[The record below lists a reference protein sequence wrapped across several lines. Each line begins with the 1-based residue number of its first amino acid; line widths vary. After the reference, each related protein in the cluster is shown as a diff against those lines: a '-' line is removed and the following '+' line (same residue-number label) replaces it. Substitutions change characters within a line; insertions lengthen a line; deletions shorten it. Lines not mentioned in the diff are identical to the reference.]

1 MSNLEEYYERQKREY
16 KPNKIFSGT
25 KGIFA
30 VAVICFFGCW
40 VLLFVGLS
48 FSNPYRFSL
57 PYNAIDFQKIAYID
71 NQFVMY
77 GVDFNAKYAKQ
88 LVIFTSLDGKKWDKA
103 VIAKVKPETKSDAD
117 SYYSISNLGTIAY
130 FNHQCMLIGA
140 VPKILVS
147 PDCHNWSYLETKQ
160 DNGNSTPF
168 WNAGSSVVANDSLY
182 VGTNRSGVYQS
193 KDGITW
199 HKESLPYPQESEQ
212 RNFENSF
219 LSMAAGNN
227 KLITST
233 NWMHNGKNV
242 GLIYTKDLTTNE
254 WSYEV
259 YPTSV
264 GNITR
269 GKDRFVAMT
278 GDSALVLVD
287 GDSEWGRN
295 ENVSWNGETEVRE
308 PSELVFGLNN
318 KFVSINLVNISD
330 NGYDWS
336 AINLR
341 KSDLYGTTK
350 IACSIYTCVSVDD
363 NYQIIISNNGT
374 DWELVDF
381 KYKNP
386 KPRWW
391 RRFI

>member
-1 MSNLEEYYERQKREY
+1 MSDLEEYYEKQKREY

-30 VAVICFFGCW
+30 VAVICFFGFW
-40 VLLFVGLS
+40 LVLFVGLS

-77 GVDFNAKYAKQ
+77 GVDYNAKYAKQ

-117 SYYSISNLGTIAY
+117 SYYSISNLGTFAY

-160 DNGNSTPF
+160 KNGEATPF
-168 WNAGSSVVANDSLY
+168 WNAGSSVVVNDSLY

-199 HKESLPYPQESEQ
+199 HKEQLPYPQESEP

-233 NWMHNGKNV
+233 NWMHDGKNV
-242 GLIYTKDLTTNE
+242 GLIYTKDLTTNK
-254 WSYEV
+254 WSYEI
-259 YPTSV
+259 YPASV
-264 GNITR
+264 GHITR

-278 GDSALVLVD
+278 QDNALVLVD
-287 GDSEWGRN
+287 SNSGWHSYKVEDSP
-295 ENVSWNGETEVRE
+295 VD
-308 PSELVFGLNN
+308 LVYGLSG
-318 KFVSINLVNISD
+318 KFIGIGLLDISD
-330 NGYDWS
+330 DGINWKTTILNDKSMWLASHLSCSSQLCIAAGQQYRVTISHNG
-336 AINLR
+336 
-341 KSDLYGTTK
+341 
-350 IACSIYTCVSVDD
+350 IY
-363 NYQIIISNNGT
+363 
-374 DWELVDF
+374 WEPQTF
-381 KYKNP
+381 NYKNP
-386 KPRWW
+386 KPHWW
-391 RRFI
+391 RRFF